1 MGGMLMGL
9 MGLMGWLV
17 LMGLIGLGV
26 EVEVRVGKG
35 EEGEHQELAM
45 GARG

>member
-1 MGGMLMGL
+1 

-17 LMGLIGLGV
+17 WLVLMELIGLGV

-35 EEGEHQELAM
+35 EGVEEEEEEGM
-45 GARG
+45 KTIR